1 MTKSLYQDYFGIRE
15 NPFSIIPDPHYLYM
29 GPRHQEAL
37 AHLLFGVGEGG
48 GFVLLTGEVGT
59 GKTTVCRALTE
70 QLPEHVD
77 LALILNPKLG
87 ELELMAA
94 ICDEMHIAYP
104 EDTDNLKSFFDVLN
118 RHLLD
123 AHSRGRNPVLLID
136 EAQALPEESIKLLRF
151 HTNPVTS
158 EKNLLQIILVG
169 QPELNAILAQP
180 HFRQTAQRIT
190 ARYHLGVLGLADC
203 KKYID
208 HRLHVAGMNETVFS
222 VGAIKIIQKSAGGT
236 PRLINS
242 ICDRALLG
250 AYAEGSKKVTRKIAS
265 MAAGEVLGRGPTPG
279 ASSVWLSGTVV
290 MLIALLTVF
299 VAIDPIGY
307 GFKERIKGFVDS
319 TFAEMKMD
327 FSAISPKPQTPQPE
341 KATPTELPTEPSTEP
356 STEPR
361 AEPVV
366 ESSEKIEEPIAPT
379 VTLEDKP
386 SDVDA
391 ADANGLDKEAG
402 KTNLLSEISKSGTP
416 EIAFVRLFG
425 LWEKDYFRSSGMTP
439 CDKAKS
445 SGLSCMQGTTDIKG
459 LIAMNRPT
467 LVSFAMPNGESLY
480 GVITQIKNNEAG
492 DGSLTIE
499 FGERQIT
506 MLPNALSIRW
516 KGDYL
521 TLWKP
526 PEYFIRPLSVGLQG
540 DDIVKVRQL
549 LARAGFGDDPQD
561 GEGRGSQFFG
571 TTMQSKVMSF
581 QRDFGLNADG
591 IIGPETLLK
600 ITGTVGA
607 VNGPSIFWEE

>member
-70 QLPEHVD
+70 QLPEQVD

-87 ELELMAA
+87 ELELMSA

-104 EDTDNLKSFFDVLN
+104 EDTNNLKGFFDLVN

-136 EAQALPEESIKLLRF
+136 EAQALPEESIELVRLL
-151 HTNPVTS
+151 TNLETS
-158 EKNLLQIILVG
+158 EKKLLQIILVG

-222 VGAIKIIQKSAGGT
+222 VGAIKIIQKSAGGV

-250 AYAEGSKKVTRKIAS
+250 AYAGGNKKVSRKIAS

-279 ASSVWLSGTVV
+279 ASSVWMSGAVV
-290 MLIALLTVF
+290 MLIALFAVF
-299 VAIDPIGY
+299 VAIDPMGY
-307 GFKERIKGFVDS
+307 GFKEKIRKITYS
-319 TFAEMKMD
+319 IFAEMD
-327 FSAISPKPQTPQPE
+327 FSAVSIKPQTNKPE
-341 KATPTELPTEPSTEP
+341 KVITETVTPPKQI
-356 STEPR
+356 
-361 AEPVV
+361 V
-366 ESSEKIEEPIAPT
+366 EHDTKIEEPAAPIA
-379 VTLEDKP
+379 ENKP
-386 SDVDA
+386 PVPSENNIDIPDEEV
-391 ADANGLDKEAG
+391 E
-402 KTNLLSEISKSGTP
+402 KTSLLNELTKSGTL
-416 EIAFVRLFG
+416 EIAFIKLFN
-425 LWEKDYFRSSGMTP
+425 LWEKDYIKSSGITP
-439 CDKAKS
+439 CDKAQGA
-445 SGLSCMQGTTDIKG
+445 GLSCMQGTTDIKG
-459 LIAMNRPT
+459 IRAMNRPA
-467 LVSFAMPNGESLY
+467 LVSFAMPNGESIY
-480 GVITQIKNNEAG
+480 GVVTQIKNKEAG
-492 DGSLTIE
+492 DSSLTIE
-499 FGERQIT
+499 FAERQVT

-521 TLWKP
+521 VLWKQ
-526 PEYFIRPLSVGLQG
+526 PEYFIRPLSVGIQG
-540 DDIVKVRQL
+540 DDVVKVRQL
-549 LARAGFGDDPQD
+549 LARSGYGDAPLDS
-561 GEGRGSQFFG
+561 EGRGSQFFG

-581 QRDFGLNADG
+581 QRDFDLAPDG
-591 IIGPETLLK
+591 IIGSETLLK
-600 ITGTVGA
+600 ITGSVGS
-607 VNGPSIFWEE
+607 VNGPSIVWEE

>member
-70 QLPEHVD
+70 QLPERVD

-104 EDTDNLKSFFDVLN
+104 EDTDNLKSFFDIIN

-136 EAQALPEESIKLLRF
+136 EAQALPEESIELVRLL
-151 HTNPVTS
+151 TNLETS
-158 EKNLLQIILVG
+158 EKKLLQIILVG
-169 QPELNAILAQP
+169 QPELNAILSQP

-222 VGAIKIIQKSAGGT
+222 VGAIKIIQKSANGT

-242 ICDRALLG
+242 ICDRSLLG
-250 AYAEGSKKVTRKIAS
+250 AYAGGSKKVNKKIAS
-265 MAAGEVLGRGPTPG
+265 IAAGEVLGRGTTPSG
-279 ASSVWLSGTVV
+279 SSVWLSGAVV
-290 MLIALLTVF
+290 MLIALLAVF

-307 GFKERIKGFVDS
+307 GFKEKIKGFVVANL
-319 TFAEMKMD
+319 AEMD
-327 FSAISPKPQTPQPE
+327 FSAVSIKPQPRQIEKTTLEKPE
-341 KATPTELPTEPSTEP
+341 PAKPTEPVIEPPVEPAIEPPTEKI
-356 STEPR
+356 
-361 AEPVV
+361 V
-366 ESSEKIEEPIAPT
+366 ESVTKIEEPTTPT
-379 VTLEDKP
+379 EIKP
-386 SDVDA
+386 
-391 ADANGLDKEAG
+391 ADAEPD
-402 KTNLLSEISKSGTP
+402 KTNLLSEISKSGTL
-416 EIAFVRLFG
+416 EIAFARLFG
-425 LWEKDYFRSSGMTP
+425 LWEKDYFKSSGMTP
-439 CDKAKS
+439 CDKAES
-445 SGLSCMQGTTDIKG
+445 AGLSCMQGTTDTQG
-459 LIAMNRPT
+459 LKAMNRPA
-467 LVSFAMPNGESLY
+467 LVSFALPSGESLY
-480 GVITQIKNNEAG
+480 GVVTQIKNNSDG
-492 DGSLTIE
+492 DSSLTIE
-499 FGERQIT
+499 FGQRQIT

-521 TLWKP
+521 VLWKS
-526 PEYFIRPLSVGLQG
+526 PEYFTRPLSVGLQG
-540 DDIVKVRQL
+540 DDVVRVRQL
-549 LARAGFGDDPQD
+549 LARAGFEDDPQD
-561 GEGRGSQFFG
+561 IDGRGSQFFG
-571 TTMQSKVMSF
+571 TTLKSKLMSF
-581 QRDFGLNADG
+581 QRDFGLDDDG

-600 ITGTVGA
+600 ITGAVGA